1 MFAKHVQGRISRQA
15 HARVPQGTFEE
26 HHGRQGFEGDVSQ
39 LYHAHPTT
47 DWLRV
52 EGPIR
57 PRGVQLSDVPAADEH
72 DERALPTLL
81 MFNEDIRVS
90 VSKRTAPMPYY
101 FRNTDGDTLLLVQSG
116 SGALVTDYGTL
127 AYGPLEYLVIPRGTN
142 YRIVPDR
149 GPDPGAERHL
159 TYVVETREPITLP
172 ERGMLGHFLPF
183 DRGVLDVPRL
193 DAGITVPSAQNPA
206 GEWEVL
212 VQRAGE
218 LSSIFYAFD
227 PADVEGWTGTL
238 APFRLRLA
246 DLRPL
251 ACERLELPPVA
262 NATFQAGQNW
272 FVTMA
277 PRPTQTA
284 DDADKAQPAHRN
296 VDYDELLVFLGSG
309 TGTGDG
315 EGDGDGDGGGGG
327 GQAGPPA
334 GLASVTPAGMN
345 HGPNQARHANPRTR
359 LPFYVWNV
367 DTVRPLRYTEA
378 FEAVEIPD
386 FTRHESY
393 RG

>member
-57 PRGVQLSDVPAADEH
+57 PRGVQLSGVPAADEH

-127 AYGPLEYLVIPRGTN
+127 AYGPLEYLVIPKGTN

-149 GPDPGAERHL
+149 APDPGAERHL

-193 DAGITVPSAQNPA
+193 DAGSTVPSAQNPA

-309 TGTGDG
+309 DGDG
-315 EGDGDGDGGGGG
+315 EGEGDG

-345 HGPNQARHANPRTR
+345 HGPDQARHANPRTR

-386 FTRHESY
+386 FARHESY

>member
-57 PRGVQLSDVPAADEH
+57 PRGIRLTDVPAADEH
-72 DERALPTLL
+72 DERALPTPL
-81 MFNEDIRVS
+81 MFNEDITVS

-127 AYGPLEYLVIPRGTN
+127 AYGPLEYLVIPKGTN
-142 YRIVPDR
+142 YRIVPD
-149 GPDPGAERHL
+149 PGAEQHA

-172 ERGMLGHFLPF
+172 ERGLLGHFLPF

-193 DAGITVPSAQNPA
+193 DANIPVPSAQSPA

-212 VQRAGE
+212 VKRAGE

-251 ACERLELPPVA
+251 SCERLEMPPMA
-262 NATFQAGQNW
+262 HATFQAGQNW

-296 VDYDELLVFLGSG
+296 VDYDELFVFL
-309 TGTGDG
+309 GTGDG
-315 EGDGDGDGGGGG
+315 
-327 GQAGPPA
+327 GQVGPPA

-345 HGPNQARHANPRTR
+345 HGPDQVRHANPRTR

-386 FTRHESY
+386 FARQESY